1 MPDLIGRFRL
11 NTPAQSPYFIER
23 KNAEKLPCQRRAAGA
38 AQAFG
43 GSFNSVY
50 QIGGFTMNI
59 RDFSYMDIYEMSL
72 QSKQRIRN
80 AIPKDQITDATRQA
94 WAFED

>member
-1 MPDLIGRFRL
+1 
-11 NTPAQSPYFIER
+11 
-23 KNAEKLPCQRRAAGA
+23 
-38 AQAFG
+38 
-43 GSFNSVY
+43 
-50 QIGGFTMNI
+50 MNI

-94 WAFED
+94 WAFEDQREPLRRRYYELKEKERLRQIEEEDAISEINFKSEVRVK